1 MNTHFIHIIK
11 YHTHSLMDSLAPCW
25 YTSLNSIVPDRH
37 DAEGHLMRAR
47 KLTRGLQVDRWSR
60 FGPTGKLTD
69 SDYKTKKADTRST
82 VEGKETLTWTHGRR
96 KARPYDRSMH
106 NLICVS
112 PTSQFT
118 PNNYHDMIWLINTCR
133 YDTLRYMVYTVT
145 ADWPIYS
152 FLFNFTPARVERL
165 IRERSGQEETWN

>member
-152 FLFNFTPARVERL
+152 FLFNFTPAVERL